1 MGPVGPSVTV
11 LAATENGDYFH
22 DLLTKLGLNDFG
34 ARTVEALVWRPLK
47 IVLILVAATVL
58 SRLAARWIAKSVRSL
73 HLRAPLLGASAR
85 AEQRATT
92 ICDVL
97 SSAARVV
104 IWAIAVLIVFDL
116 LDINLAPLLAGAGI
130 AGIALGFGAQ
140 SVVKDVISGL
150 FILIED
156 QYGVG
161 DVVDLGDTVGT
172 VEEVNLRVTRLRSVD
187 GEVWFVPN
195 GEVRK
200 VGNASLGWNRAVVD
214 VPLPITGGLASTIER
229 VRGEVKALCAE
240 DRWRDVVDGEPEVW
254 GVEALTADTATVR
267 ISVRT
272 QPQQQAA
279 LARAMRERLAGLV
292 LRPKY

>member
-1 MGPVGPSVTV
+1 MMAMV

-47 IVLILVAATVL
+47 IVLILVAASVL
-58 SRLAARWIAKSVRSL
+58 SRLAARWISRSVRSL
-73 HLRAPLLGASAR
+73 HLRAPLLGSSPR

-104 IWAIAVLIVFDL
+104 IWSIAVLTVFDQ
-116 LDINLAPLLAGAGI
+116 LDVSLAPVLAGAGI
-130 AGIALGFGAQ
+130 AGVAIGFGAQ
-140 SVVKDVISGL
+140 SLVKDVISGL

-161 DVVDLGDTVGT
+161 DVVDLGDTTGT
-172 VEEVNLRVTRLRSVD
+172 VEEVNLRVTRLRAVD
-187 GEVWFVPN
+187 GNVWFVPN

-214 VPLPITGGLASTIER
+214 VPLPITGDLDDTIER
-229 VRGEVKALCAE
+229 VRTEVAALCE
-240 DRWRDVVDGEPEVW
+240 EPRWRDVVEGAPEVW
-254 GVEALTADTATVR
+254 GVEALTADTATVS

-272 QPQQQAA
+272 RPQQQSA
-279 LARAMRERLAGLV
+279 LARAMRERLAGLLV
-292 LRPKY
+292 RPQ

>member
-1 MGPVGPSVTV
+1 MVAVVPGVVV
-11 LAATENGDYFH
+11 AAADSGDYFH

-34 ARTVEALVWRPLK
+34 ARTVQALVWRPLK
-47 IVLILVAATVL
+47 IVLILLAASVL
-58 SRLAARWIAKSVRSL
+58 SRVAARWISRSVRSL
-73 HLRAPLLGASAR
+73 HLRAPLLGSSAR

-104 IWAIAVLIVFDL
+104 IWAIAVLTV
-116 LDINLAPLLAGAGI
+116 LDQLDVSVAPVLAGAGI
-130 AGIALGFGAQ
+130 AGVAIGFGAQ
-140 SVVKDVISGL
+140 SLVKDVISGL

-161 DVVDLGDTVGT
+161 DVVDLGDTTGT
-172 VEEVNLRVTRLRSVD
+172 VEEVNLRVTRLRALD
-187 GEVWFVPN
+187 GHVWFVPN
-195 GEVRK
+195 GEIRK

-214 VPLPITGGLASTIER
+214 VPLPVTGGLASTIER
-229 VRGEVKALCAE
+229 VREEVAALCAE
-240 DRWRDVVDGEPEVW
+240 ERWRDVVDGDPEVW
-254 GVEALTADTATVR
+254 GIETLTADTATVR

-272 QPQQQAA
+272 RPQQQAA
-279 LARAMRERLAGLV
+279 LARAIRARLAELV